1 MNDVHPELHGAIFN
15 PLDLVERLAAGN
27 EWACQRHSEDELSL
41 ELKGQWCRYEVWLSW
56 HADLG
61 VLQIACMLDLEIP
74 ARRLTQAVSLLA
86 LANEKLLLGHFEL
99 GGEERRP
106 AFRYALLFRDGVVP
120 GPELLE
126 EVFELNMALDE
137 LRGGDLEVLP
147 QLEVMRRNFL
157 EMLAAI
163 DTELEALFARH
174 DAAPPEGRKQV
185 LAEIRST
192 LNRRRYISN
201 LVQEVDKQLTARNA

>member
-1 MNDVHPELHGAIFN
+1 MNDVHPELHGAILN

-27 EWACQRHSEDELSL
+27 EWPCQRHSEDELSL
-41 ELKGQWCRYEVWLSW
+41 DLKGQWCRYEVWLSW

-74 ARRLTQAVSLLA
+74 VRRVTPAVSLLA

-126 EVFELNMALDE
+126 EVIDIAVSECERFYPAFGFVG
-137 LRGGDLEVLP
+137 RGLKAP
-147 QLEVMRRNFL
+147 R
-157 EMLAAI
+157 
-163 DTELEALFARH
+163 EALQ
-174 DAAPPEGRKQV
+174 AAMLETEGE
-185 LAEIRST
+185 A
-192 LNRRRYISN
+192 
-201 LVQEVDKQLTARNA
+201 